1 MTNKNLRSGVSF
13 REALTTDIPEL
24 AEIRAKNWGSE
35 EYWNHRISGY
45 LEGTLNPQQALK
57 PRIIYIAQVNNLIIG
72 LIAGHLT
79 QRLGCD
85 GELEWIDIRKEFQ
98 RKGIASELIRLLAKW
113 FVSQKAC
120 KICIDPGSEEAKEFY
135 RKNGAQML
143 NDHWMFWEDIRT
155 IAKVD

>member
-1 MTNKNLRSGVSF
+1 VINKNLRSEVSF
-13 REALTTDIPEL
+13 REALTADIPEL

-45 LEGTLNPQQALK
+45 LDGTLNPQQALK
-57 PRIIYIAQVNNLIIG
+57 PRIIYIAQVNNIIVG

-85 GELEWIDIRKEFQ
+85 GELEWIDTRKEYQ
-98 RKGIASELIRLLAKW
+98 RMGIASELIRLLAKW
-113 FVSQKAC
+113 FVSQKAY

-135 RKNGAQML
+135 RKNGAEML
-143 NDHWMFWEDIRT
+143 NDHWMFWENIRT
-155 IAKVD
+155 MLQAC